1 MKELNADNNTLHIIR
16 RFCKQAN
23 KMRPAFTETPVF
35 AIQAMTYIALHQD
48 EYLIYAE
55 ELISELNVKPDKLYR
70 SLRNNLRDYVKATPS
85 KKEGVRG
92 PVTSY
97 TLTPKGRKYLME
109 LAEILEE

>member
-1 MKELNADNNTLHIIR
+1 MRELNPENNELHVIR

-35 AIQAMTYIALHQD
+35 AIQAMAYIALHQD
-48 EYLIYAE
+48 EHLIYAE
-55 ELISELNVKPDKLYR
+55 ELILELNVKADKLYR
-70 SLRNNLRDYVKATPS
+70 SLRNNLRDYVKSTPS

-97 TLTPKGRKYLME
+97 TLTPKGWKYLME
-109 LAEILEE
+109 LTEILEA